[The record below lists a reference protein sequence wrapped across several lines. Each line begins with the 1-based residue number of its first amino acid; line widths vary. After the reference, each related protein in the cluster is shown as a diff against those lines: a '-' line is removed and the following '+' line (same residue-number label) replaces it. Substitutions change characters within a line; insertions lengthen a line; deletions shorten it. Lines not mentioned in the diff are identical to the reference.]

1 MNASE
6 LETAILGAHKEALC
20 RLRKSEEHCDLTL
33 RCTIDGEEFKVHK
46 AIVCAQSGF
55 FQKACKPDSFKE
67 GKDSVVDL
75 TIGSPFTIALLLDFL
90 YDMSYPDLNPDDNLI
105 HDVNLYIAADFYDVP
120 ILKRVATNHF
130 KNNVNEL
137 TNVERCLVPVTEIV
151 YNETA
156 TTDRTLR
163 ELALAVVVANA
174 SDLLKP
180 QDQNAGPTH
189 LAEIM
194 KAIPELG
201 VDVAR
206 GLALEV
212 EKLKSAAPT
221 KDRVDDGW

>member
-1 MNASE
+1 
-6 LETAILGAHKEALC
+6 
-20 RLRKSEEHCDLTL
+20 
-33 RCTIDGEEFKVHK
+33 
-46 AIVCAQSGF
+46 
-55 FQKACKPDSFKE
+55 
-67 GKDSVVDL
+67 
-75 TIGSPFTIALLLDFL
+75 
-90 YDMSYPDLNPDDNLI
+90 MSYPDLNPDDNLI

-120 ILKRVATNHF
+120 ILKRVATSHF
-130 KNNVNEL
+130 KDNVNKL

-156 TTDRTLR
+156 TADRTLR
-163 ELALAVVVANA
+163 EPALAVVVANA
-174 SDLLKP
+174 SVLLKP

-221 KDRVDDGW
+221 KDKFDDGRWWNPKCADCQYSLYQSRRAQIADRQA